1 MKLNTDIIYERLK
14 RKYPVK
20 IYGEVSREMVLASPE
35 LYRDH
40 TLRFYAGHVYLAT
53 AEHLPSRPVIEKNV
67 VLISIGETTRLSY
80 YKEHATV
87 LLIKKKVDFFEVY
100 KDLQDIY
107 EEFQAWE
114 SRLLAL
120 LLDSPTIQDV
130 LDCTYPLFQ
139 RSIFVLDTSF
149 QYAASV
155 HPPGNLRRST
165 WNQSQGTL
173 DADSFLAFLKE
184 KDLIMDKQGAFL
196 LELEAGNVLC
206 VNLFNANSEYIGCLC
221 IDQMN
226 CPYVEGENKLA
237 ELLAGIIEKVSE
249 TTPVLLQNEHN
260 SLREILRN
268 IMNEMPLSQNQKLL
282 LHSSNYKQDYTCV
295 SIHYLKRFSPLPVG
309 YICSVLESMFADSIF
324 FEQNNTILGL
334 IPLKDIE
341 SEQQMRAELEPKLSS
356 MIEEMQLCVG
366 VSNNFTD
373 LYMLR
378 SYYFQAEAAIENG
391 QLYKKEQKL
400 HLFSDFALS
409 EMIVNSLGGFPVQ
422 TYFPNG
428 FSKLLEHDKNGA
440 ISYLETL
447 SVFLE
452 ENMSYAKAARR
463 LFVHRSTLIERISR
477 IENELSVDLNDPEQR
492 LKLQI
497 ILKALQIEKFMAEQ

>member
-1 MKLNTDIIYERLK
+1 
-14 RKYPVK
+14 
-20 IYGEVSREMVLASPE
+20 
-35 LYRDH
+35 
-40 TLRFYAGHVYLAT
+40 
-53 AEHLPSRPVIEKNV
+53 
-67 VLISIGETTRLSY
+67 
-80 YKEHATV
+80 
-87 LLIKKKVDFFEVY
+87 
-100 KDLQDIY
+100 
-107 EEFQAWE
+107 
-114 SRLLAL
+114 
-120 LLDSPTIQDV
+120 
-130 LDCTYPLFQ
+130 
-139 RSIFVLDTSF
+139 
-149 QYAASV
+149 
-155 HPPGNLRRST
+155 
-165 WNQSQGTL
+165 
-173 DADSFLAFLKE
+173 
-184 KDLIMDKQGAFL
+184 
-196 LELEAGNVLC
+196 
-206 VNLFNANSEYIGCLC
+206 
-221 IDQMN
+221 
-226 CPYVEGENKLA
+226 
-237 ELLAGIIEKVSE
+237 
-249 TTPVLLQNEHN
+249 
-260 SLREILRN
+260 
-268 IMNEMPLSQNQKLL
+268 
-282 LHSSNYKQDYTCV
+282 
-295 SIHYLKRFSPLPVG
+295 
-309 YICSVLESMFADSIF
+309 MFADSIF

-334 IPLKDIE
+334 VPLRDIE